1 MDLVYAHIASIC
13 AGCCGF
19 IAIWVLIQTPALKI
33 SVKRSVSPVK
43 YLQGLLRA
51 AIRFLGS
58 QDITY
63 AAIESLGAEDL
74 LKRLGRAINQ
84 TKPYTAQEAGACA
97 ALSVLGCSAVLLC
110 VTEQALSCFLSPLI
124 VGGVCFQI
132 LKRYEERIDRQRRAA
147 MPEVFRSFS
156 VALSSGK
163 SLNQAVCYVAE
174 RCPLVLQEQ
183 FSRASYLVEM
193 GSPLDDALADIT
205 HDKKLPGGELL
216 GFALTVSKQTG
227 CPLSSLFEQASQSVE
242 KSHDLERELFVKTSQ
257 ARLSAKIVAGLPL
270 ALLLGITLLSADFR
284 SGLATPLGMG
294 CALLGIVIDFVGLI
308 IVRTLLN
315 VEV

>member
-1 MDLVYAHIASIC
+1 MDFIYAHIASVC

-19 IAIWVLIQTPALKI
+19 IAVWALVQTPVLTV
-33 SVKRSVSPVK
+33 SVKRKVSLVK
-43 YLQGLLRA
+43 HIQRMLRGVINVVGAWDITDLVVSSLRA
-51 AIRFLGS
+51 
-58 QDITY
+58 
-63 AAIESLGAEDL
+63 ESF
-74 LKRLGRAINQ
+74 LKRVGCAINHA
-84 TKPYTAQEAGACA
+84 TPYTAQETAAVM
-97 ALSVLGCSAVLLC
+97 ALSLLGCSTLLFFL
-110 VTEQALSCFLSPLI
+110 TEQALSCFLSPLV
-124 VGGVCFQI
+124 VGGICFQC
-132 LKRYEERIDRQRRAA
+132 LRRYEEQLDRRRRAA

-163 SLNQAVCYVAE
+163 SLSQAVRYVAE
-174 RCPLVLQEQ
+174 KCPVVLQEQ
-183 FSRASYLVEM
+183 FSKASYLVEM
-193 GSPLDDALADIT
+193 GSPLDDVLADIT

-270 ALLLGITLLSADFR
+270 ALLIGITLLSADFR

-294 CALLGIVIDFVGLI
+294 CALVGITIDFVGLI